1 MARLSIDRLVAGL
14 AKHLL
19 NWKGSDMKKMQIYG
33 KLIATLY
40 DGKEIKVAVYKAGR
54 TVELRFLHPSSGRP
68 ISVLAYPS
76 NQDTVEGWM
85 HEIGVQCGPSVS
97 VVEIDNKVPWV
108 YYS

>member
-1 MARLSIDRLVAGL
+1 VAGL

-19 NWKGSDMKKMQIYG
+19 NWKGSAMKKMQIYG

-68 ISVLAYPS
+68 ISVLVHPS

-97 VVEIDNKVPWV
+97 VVRWQWEN
-108 YYS
+108 